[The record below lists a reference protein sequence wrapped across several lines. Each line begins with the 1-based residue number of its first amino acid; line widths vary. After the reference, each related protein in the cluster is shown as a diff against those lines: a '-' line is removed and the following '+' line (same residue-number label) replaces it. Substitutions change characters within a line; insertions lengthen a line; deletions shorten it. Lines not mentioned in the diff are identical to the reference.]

1 MSACDLTAVLREAW
15 SIPDGVTYLNHG
27 SFGPTPREVQT
38 VREQWSAQLAAQPM
52 DFFLRAMEPALD
64 DALAVL
70 GDFIGADAQDLC
82 FVDNA
87 TVAMNIVA
95 QSVPLQ
101 PGDEIL
107 LNNHEY
113 GAVRRI
119 WQAACARQNAKLI
132 QPAIPVPIATA
143 SEIVDAIFAAVTP
156 RTKLIIVSHVT
167 SPTAIVFPVE
177 EVCRRANALKIP
189 VCIDGPHAIAMRPL
203 SLKKLGCAFYCASLH
218 KWLSAPLG
226 SGFLYVRRD
235 WQQKLIPP
243 VVSWGGSLSGRSS
256 RWQDDYNWLGTR
268 DPAPF
273 LAVPHAIRFLEDIG
287 VEAFREHGHGLAK
300 IVRERLTN
308 AWNVEAL
315 IPDDTQFYGTMIT
328 IPLPPGPILR
338 AKPHAMD
345 PLQTALWEKHRME
358 CPVMDWNGR
367 RHLRVSCHAYNTR
380 ADLERLF
387 AALNEFPELIRPT
400 AAESR

>member
-1 MSACDLTAVLREAW
+1 MSACEITAALRGAW
-15 SIPDGVTYLNHG
+15 SIPEGVTYLNQG
-27 SFGPTPREVQT
+27 SFGPTPRVVQT
-38 VREQWSAQLAAQPM
+38 VREKWSLELASQPM

-70 GDFIGADAQDLC
+70 GECIGADARDLC
-82 FVDNA
+82 FIDNA

-95 QSVPLQ
+95 QTVPLQ
-101 PGDEIL
+101 PGDEVI

-119 WQAACARQNAKLI
+119 WQAACARQQAKLV
-132 QPAIPVPIATA
+132 QPPIPVPIL
-143 SEIVDAIFAAVTP
+143 SSNENMEAIFAAVTP
-156 RTKLIIVSHVT
+156 RTKLLVVSHVT

-177 EVCRRANALKIP
+177 EICRRAQEKKIP

-203 SLKKLGCAFYCASLH
+203 SLKKIGCAFYCASLH

-226 SGFLYVRRD
+226 SGFLYVQRN
-235 WQQKLIPP
+235 WQQKLSPP
-243 VVSWGGSLSGRSS
+243 VVSWGGSLSGQPS
-256 RWQDDYNWLGTR
+256 RWQDDYYWLGTR

-273 LAVPHAIRFLEDIG
+273 LAVPEAIRFLEEIG

-308 AWNVEAL
+308 DWNVEAL
-315 IPDDTQFYGTMIT
+315 IPDDTAFYGTMIT

-345 PLQTALWEKHRME
+345 PLQKALWQQHRIE

-367 RHLRVSCHAYNTR
+367 RHLRASCHAYNTK
-380 ADLERLF
+380 ADLDRLF
-387 AALNEFPELIRPT
+387 AALNEFPELVRPSAT
-400 AAESR
+400 ESR

>member
-1 MSACDLTAVLREAW
+1 MSACEITAALRQAW

-27 SFGPTPREVQT
+27 SFGPTPIEVQA
-38 VREQWSAQLAAQPM
+38 VRTEWSSKLAAQPM
-52 DFFLRAMEPALD
+52 DFFLREMEPALD
-64 DALAVL
+64 AAAVVL
-70 GDFIGADAQDLC
+70 GKFIGAAGEDLC

-95 QSVPLQ
+95 QSLPLS
-101 PGDEIL
+101 PGDEVV

-119 WQAACARQNAKLI
+119 WQAACTRQQATLV
-132 QPAIPVPIATA
+132 QPTIPTPISSTD
-143 SEIVDAIFAAVTP
+143 EIINAIFNAVTP

-177 EVCRRANALKIP
+177 EICRRAKTLKIP
-189 VCIDGPHAIAMRPL
+189 VCIDGPHAIAMRPV
-203 SLKKLGCAFYCASLH
+203 SLKKIDCAFYCASLH

-235 WQQKLIPP
+235 WQQKLSPP
-243 VVSWGGSLSGRSS
+243 VVSWGRSLGGRPA

-273 LAVPHAIRFLEDIG
+273 LAVPNAIRFLEDIG
-287 VEAFREHGHGLAK
+287 LDAFREHGHKLAK
-300 IVRERLTN
+300 IVRDRLTN
-308 AWNVEAL
+308 DWQVDAL
-315 IPDDTQFYGTMIT
+315 IPDDTAWYGTMIT

-338 AKPHAMD
+338 PKPQSWD
-345 PLQTALWEKHRME
+345 PLQVALWERYRIE
-358 CPVMDWNGR
+358 APIMDWNGR

-380 ADLERLF
+380 EELDLLF
-387 AALNEFPELIRPT
+387 AALRECDALVRPSST
-400 AAESR
+400 KAR

>member
-1 MSACDLTAVLREAW
+1 MSACEISAALRQAW
-15 SIPDGVTYLNHG
+15 SIPEGVTYLNHG
-27 SFGPTPREVQT
+27 SFGPTPKVVQAKREK
-38 VREQWSAQLAAQPM
+38 WSAKLASQPM
-52 DFFLRAMEPALD
+52 DFYLRAMDALLGNAASFLD
-64 DALAVL
+64 D
-70 GDFIGADAQDLC
+70 FIDVDNRDLC

-95 QSVPLQ
+95 QSLPLA
-101 PGDEIL
+101 PDDEVV

-119 WQAACARQNAKLI
+119 WQAACNRQQAKLI
-132 QPAIPVPIATA
+132 QPAIPTPIQ
-143 SEIVDAIFAAVTP
+143 SGKEIVEAIFSMVTP
-156 RTKLIIVSHVT
+156 RTKLIVVSHVT

-177 EVCRRANALKIP
+177 KICRRAIALKIP

-203 SLKKLGCAFYCASLH
+203 SIKQMGCVFYCASLH

-243 VVSWGGSLSGRSS
+243 VVSWGGSLSGQPA

-273 LAVPHAIRFLEDIG
+273 LAVPAAIRFLEEIG
-287 VEAFREHGHGLAK
+287 VDAFREHGHGLAK

-308 AWNVEAL
+308 DWNVEAL
-315 IPDDTQFYGTMIT
+315 TPDDTQFYGTMIT

-345 PLQTALWEKHRME
+345 PLQKALWEQHRIE

-367 RHLRVSCHAYNTR
+367 RHLRVSCHAYNSR
-380 ADLERLF
+380 DDLERLF
-387 AALNEFPELIRPT
+387 AALRALPELVRP
-400 AAESR
+400 AATESH